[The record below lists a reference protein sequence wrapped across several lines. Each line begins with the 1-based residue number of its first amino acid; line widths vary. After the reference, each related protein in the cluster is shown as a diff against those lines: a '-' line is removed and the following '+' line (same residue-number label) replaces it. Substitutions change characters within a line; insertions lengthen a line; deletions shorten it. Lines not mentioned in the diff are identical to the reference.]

1 MSAQPNPAAQRLLQA
16 DDQDIVA
23 CGDGAQ
29 ISLQGANR
37 CFLIKSGRLDV
48 YLGCGDQSQA
58 IAELVEGEVILGLDG
73 SRESLF
79 GRARGDLQL
88 CPIELSDYCAPDAD
102 AEQRLLHALNLDIW
116 LARLN
121 AIAPRYAQ
129 QGTQPDHPAM
139 TQGITWVKDIDC
151 AEALPRPHFP
161 QDGSPDPDGNSV
173 TVFVR
178 DTEALLAQ
186 PMAAATIAAA
196 NGHLAQTIADGMQS
210 RAEAQVQRRV
220 LQVAQDTARLDRA
233 FGRLT
238 ASLSAKSPTV
248 RQGHSPAQMAAGFA
262 QIAHLARR
270 AGHDLTAFEPGK
282 DLAGRDYI
290 CALCDANNIRY
301 RTITLTGH
309 WWRKDSGDFVVCDE
323 AGQIFTLMREN
334 RSYVV
339 MDANGD
345 KRQFFPEM
353 AAQWEGQGLFL
364 YWPLP
369 DQPVN
374 GWGLIGR
381 VFRIC
386 ASDLWTVFGVSLAMS
401 LLALVLPIG
410 AGILVGQIIPQQSQA
425 LLVQLG
431 VILALVALVQFAIGI
446 ISQIAAARIE
456 TRATL
461 WIQGS
466 VMDRI
471 LRLPTGFFRRYASGE
486 LTQRALAISRLE
498 RLVTNGMITGVLS
511 GLFSFLSFGLMF
523 HFAPGLVLP
532 ALGAAAVFIAIGA
545 LLGRAETAAARSQI
559 LTSGPVIAR
568 MMDIAQGIEKLRFAA
583 AEAPAFERWTQ
594 AFQLQQSAA
603 YREKRMAALMETFSG
618 SFLATATLTVFVVI
632 GQRGS
637 DSALSTASLVSFL
650 TCFAS
655 FMTGLGQLTRTA
667 TQLASFK
674 PIYDF
679 AAPILQ
685 EIPEN
690 SQGGTD
696 PGALQGAFSLTNVRF
711 AYKDQG
717 PMILDGLSLTI
728 KAGDYV
734 ALVGDSGCGK
744 STLLRLLMGFETPKS
759 GSVSLDQIDL
769 RVIDKRLMRRQFG
782 VVMQDAKL
790 LPGSIYDNI
799 VGTNFGM
806 PMEQVSRAIRQVG
819 LADDIQQMPM
829 GLQTGVVESSG
840 GLSGGQVQRI
850 MLARAIAANPKVLLL
865 DEATSALDNRTQ
877 AIVTETLDGMT
888 ATRIVV
894 AHRLSTVVKADKIIV
909 LDHGKVVE
917 VGDYDSLMAQ
927 DGKFAALAQR
937 QLV

>member
-1 MSAQPNPAAQRLLQA
+1 MSAQPQAAAQRPLHRA
-16 DDQDIVA
+16 DQDMVA
-23 CGDGAQ
+23 YDDGAHV
-29 ISLQGANR
+29 SLQGANR
-37 CFLIKSGRLDV
+37 CFLIKNGRLD
-48 YLGCGDQSQA
+48 LAIDCGDQSQV
-58 IAELVEGEVILGLDG
+58 IAEMVEGEIILGLEG
-73 SRESLF
+73 RIGLS
-79 GRARGDLQL
+79 GRARGDLRL
-88 CPIELSDYCAPDAD
+88 CPIELSVYCSPDAD
-102 AEQRLLHALNLDIW
+102 PEQRLHRALSLDIW

-121 AIAPRYAQ
+121 NIAQEYQ
-129 QGTQPDHPAM
+129 QGRAPTDQAVVA
-139 TQGITWVKDIDC
+139 QGITWVKDPDG

-161 QDGSPDPDGNSV
+161 QDGSPGLDGSPNSV
-173 TVFVR
+173 FAR
-178 DTEALLAQ
+178 DTEALLAR
-186 PMAAATIAAA
+186 PRAAAAIAAA
-196 NGHLAQTIADGMQS
+196 NGHLAQAIAAGGQS
-210 RAEAQVQRRV
+210 KSEALIRRRAQQVT
-220 LQVAQDTARLDRA
+220 QDAARLDRA
-233 FGRLT
+233 FGQLS
-238 ASLSAKSPTV
+238 ASLSATGAAADQES
-248 RQGHSPAQMAAGFA
+248 GSAQAAAGFS
-262 QIAHLARR
+262 QIAHLAKRVGLGLS
-270 AGHDLTAFEPGK
+270 AVDNSKGLT
-282 DLAGRDYI
+282 GRDYI
-290 CALCDANNIRY
+290 CALCEANNIRY
-301 RTITLTGH
+301 RSITLTEK
-309 WWRKDSGDFVVCDE
+309 WWRKDCGDFVAFDGD
-323 AGQIFTLMREN
+323 GQVLTVMRET

-339 MDANGD
+339 QDANGE
-345 KRQFFPEM
+345 KRRFCPEM
-353 AAQWEGQGLFL
+353 AATWEGQGLFL

-369 DQPVN
+369 DQPVT
-374 GWGLIGR
+374 GWDLIGR

-386 ASDLWTVFGVSLAMS
+386 ASDLWTVFAVSLAMS

-410 AGILVGQIIPQQSQA
+410 AGILVGKIIPQESQA

-431 VILALVALVQFAIGI
+431 VILALVAMVQFAIGI

-471 LRLPTGFFRRYASGE
+471 LRLPTGFFRSYSSGE

-532 ALGAAAVFIAIGA
+532 ALGAAAVFITIAA
-545 LLGRAETAAARSQI
+545 FLGRAETAAARSQI

-594 AFQLQQSAA
+594 AFQLEQSAA

-618 SFLATATLTVFVVI
+618 SFLATATLMVFVVI
-632 GQRGS
+632 GLRGS
-637 DSALSTASLVSFL
+637 ENEFSTASLVSFL

-655 FMTGLGQLTRTA
+655 FMTGLGHLTRTA

-685 EIPEN
+685 AVPEN

-696 PGALQGAFSLTNVRF
+696 PGALLGEFSLTNLRF

-728 KAGDYV
+728 GAGEYV

-759 GSVSLDQIDL
+759 GSVSLDKIDL
-769 RVIDKRLMRRQFG
+769 RKIDKRLMRRQFG

-799 VGTNFGM
+799 VGTNFDM

-819 LADDIQQMPM
+819 LEDDIQQMPM

-850 MLARAIAANPKVLLL
+850 MLARAIAASPRVLLL

-877 AIVTETLDGMT
+877 SIVTETLDGMT

-917 VGDYDSLMAQ
+917 VGDYDSLMALE
-927 DGKFAALAQR
+927 GKFASLAQR